1 MSGLAIPDTPV
12 KVARMRMALQDWGQ
26 KIGARTMAG
35 NGDMK
40 AHVATYSSVTGVM
53 KWGAV
58 GCALVV
64 ALVIWLIA

>member
-1 MSGLAIPDTPV
+1 MSCLAILDTRD
-12 KVARMRMALQDWGQ
+12 KVSAIEDGTDR
-26 KIGARTMAG
+26 IGARTMAG

-40 AHVATYSSVTGVM
+40 AHVATYSSVTGMM

-64 ALVIWLIA
+64 ALVIWLIS

>member
-1 MSGLAIPDTPV
+1 MSCLAILDTRD
-12 KVARMRMALQDWGQ
+12 KVSDIEDGTDR
-26 KIGARTMAG
+26 IGARTMAG

-40 AHVATYSSVTGVM
+40 AHVATYSSVTGMM

-64 ALVIWLIA
+64 ALVIWLIS

>member
-1 MSGLAIPDTPV
+1 
-12 KVARMRMALQDWGQ
+12 
-26 KIGARTMAG
+26 MAG

-40 AHVATYSSVTGVM
+40 AHVATYSSVTGMM

-64 ALVIWLIA
+64 ALVIWLIH

>member
-1 MSGLAIPDTPV
+1 MSCLAILDTRD
-12 KVARMRMALQDWGQ
+12 KVSAIEDGTD

-40 AHVATYSSVTGVM
+40 AHVATYSSVTGMM

-64 ALVIWLIA
+64 ALVIWLIS

>member
-1 MSGLAIPDTPV
+1 MSCLAILDTRD
-12 KVARMRMALQDWGQ
+12 KVFVIEDGTDRMG
-26 KIGARTMAG
+26 IPTMAG

-40 AHVATYSSVTGVM
+40 AHVATYSSVTGMM

-64 ALVIWLIA
+64 ALVIWLIS

>member
-1 MSGLAIPDTPV
+1 MSCLAIKDTRD
-12 KVARMRMALQDWGQ
+12 KVLAIEDGTDR
-26 KIGARTMAG
+26 IGARTMAG

-40 AHVATYSSVTGVM
+40 AHVATYSSVTGMM

-64 ALVIWLIA
+64 ALVIWLIH

>member
-1 MSGLAIPDTPV
+1 MAILHVPG
-12 KVARMRMALQDWGQ
+12 KVARIEDETQ

-40 AHVATYSSVTGVM
+40 AHVATYSSVTGMM

-64 ALVIWLIA
+64 ALVIWLIS

>member
-1 MSGLAIPDTPV
+1 MSCLAISDARD
-12 KVARMRMALQDWGQ
+12 KVLAIEDGTDR
-26 KIGARTMAG
+26 IGARTMAG

-40 AHVATYSSVTGVM
+40 AHVATYSSVTGMM

-64 ALVIWLIA
+64 ALVIWLIS

>member
-1 MSGLAIPDTPV
+1 MSCLAILDTRD
-12 KVARMRMALQDWGQ
+12 KVSAIEDGTDR
-26 KIGARTMAG
+26 IGARTMAG

-40 AHVATYSSVTGVM
+40 AHAATYSSATGMM

>member
-1 MSGLAIPDTPV
+1 MTP
-12 KVARMRMALQDWGQ
+12 RDRGQ
-26 KIGARTMAG
+26 RTGAGTMAG

-40 AHVATYSSVTGVM
+40 AHVATYSSVTGMM

>member
-1 MSGLAIPDTPV
+1 MSCLAILDTRD
-12 KVARMRMALQDWGQ
+12 KVSATEDGTDR
-26 KIGARTMAG
+26 IGARTMAG

-40 AHVATYSSVTGVM
+40 AHVATYSSVTGMM

-64 ALVIWLIA
+64 ALVIWLIS

>member
-1 MSGLAIPDTPV
+1 MSCLAIQDTRD
-12 KVARMRMALQDWGQ
+12 KVSAIEDGTDR
-26 KIGARTMAG
+26 IGARTMAG

-40 AHVATYSSVTGVM
+40 AHVATYSSVTGMM

-64 ALVIWLIA
+64 ALVIWLIS